1 MNKTFKKLALFS
13 FIGAL
18 MLSLFTSCE
27 GNLNKS
33 PITEFT
39 SEAAF
44 KNPASYEQF
53 LAKIYAGLAI
63 SGQQGPAGNPDIAGI
78 DEGFSNYLRQYW
90 MHEELTTDEAVLA
103 WNDGT
108 VHDLHNQVWNSSNEF
123 IRAMYDRIYFQIG
136 LTNEFLRQTTP
147 KKLDA
152 RGVSGTLRSKI
163 ITYRAEARFM
173 RALSYWHAI
182 DMYGNIPFVT
192 ENDPVGNFFPP
203 QKSRSEVFDYIISEL
218 KAIEPDLKAPRQNEL
233 GRADQAADWM
243 LQAKLYLNASVY
255 KNQDMNTEALTE
267 LNKIL
272 NAGYSLAPKYSY
284 LFLADNDTNGAQNET
299 IFSVRFDGL
308 NTQGYGGTTFLIHA
322 EVGGNMDPSN
332 FGINGGWWGLRT
344 TSTFVSKFADITGA
358 TDQRAMFFTSGQSLA
373 INDEFNF
380 NDGYAIGKYK
390 NVTSAGVAGSDPS
403 GNFPDTDFIMFR
415 LGDAYLMYAEAV
427 LRGGSGGDMGTAL
440 SLVNQLR
447 ERAYG
452 NTSGNITSGDLTL
465 NFILNERAREL
476 YWEGTRRT
484 DLIRF
489 GEFSDNGVWPWKGG
503 SQAGRTT
510 EKFRDLY
517 PIPSTD
523 MIANPNLVQNPG
535 Y

>member
-1 MNKTFKKLALFS
+1 MYKKSQKIALFS

-18 MLSLFTSCE
+18 ILSLFTACE

-39 SEAAF
+39 SKQAF
-44 KNPASYEQF
+44 QNPASYEEF
-53 LAKIYAGLAI
+53 LAKIYAGLAV

-78 DEGFSNYLRQYW
+78 DEGFSQYLRQYW
-90 MHEELTTDEAVLA
+90 MHEELTTDEAVIA

-136 LTNEFLRQTTP
+136 LTNEFLRQTTDA
-147 KKLDA
+147 KLTS
-152 RGVSGTLRSKI
+152 RGVSGTLLSDIK
-163 ITYRAEARFM
+163 TFRAEARFM

-182 DMYGNIPFVT
+182 DMFGNVPFVT
-192 ENDPVGNFFPP
+192 EKDPVGSFFPP
-203 QKSRSEVFDYIISEL
+203 QKTRSEVFDFIISEL

-233 GRADQAADWM
+233 GRADRAADWM

-255 KNQDMNTEALTE
+255 KNQAMNTEALTV
-267 LNKIL
+267 LNKIIA
-272 NAGYSLAPKYSY
+272 AGYSLVPNYNY

-299 IFSVRFDGL
+299 IFSIRFDGL
-308 NTQGYGGTTFLIHA
+308 NTQTFGGTTFLIHA
-322 EVGGNMDPSN
+322 AVGGNMDPAD

-344 TSTFVSKFADITGA
+344 TSAFVSKFADITGN
-358 TDQRAMFFTSGQSLA
+358 TDKRAMFFTSGQTLA

-380 NDGYAIGKYK
+380 NDGYAIGKFK
-390 NVTSAGVAGSDPS
+390 NITSTGVPGSDP
-403 GNFPDTDFIMFR
+403 GGDFPDTDFIMFR
-415 LGDAYLMYAEAV
+415 LGDVYLMYAEAV
-427 LRGGSGGDMGTAL
+427 LRGGSGGDIATAVSYINL
-440 SLVNQLR
+440 LR

-452 NTSGNITSGDLTL
+452 DTSGDITATNLNL

-476 YWEGTRRT
+476 FWEGTRRT

-489 GEFSDNGVWPWKGG
+489 GQFSDNGIWPWKGG
-503 SQAGRTT
+503 IQAGRTT
-510 EKFRDLY
+510 GKFRDLY

-523 MIANPNLVQNPG
+523 IIANPNLVQNPG